1 MTAVDPGERMGH
13 EQAQNLP
20 TLEPGADAAFAALSG
35 GVAAS
40 EPSGVFPAGSGR
52 RTGSLGDL
60 CGLRG
65 EGSPRGQGL

>member
-1 MTAVDPGERMGH
+1 MGH

-20 TLEPGADAAFAALSG
+20 SLEPGADPAAAALAG
-35 GVAAS
+35 GVAAG
-40 EPSGVFPAGSGR
+40 EASGVFPARSG
-52 RTGSLGDL
+52 GGVEPLGDL